1 MERILR
7 EVQVD
12 VVISTVGGSS
22 ILDQL
27 VVVDAIKAVGTVKV
41 TKARSQSDRNFFVL
55 EPSSPMYWHQNLHG
69 YWLMFETQSF

>member
-41 TKARSQSDRNFFVL
+41 TKARLPSDKNFFVL
-55 EPSSPMYWHQNLHG
+55 EPSSPMYRHQNLNG
-69 YWLMFETQSF
+69 YWLMFETQGF